1 MIDIPCDLPNR
12 NATDIHVVADWVEL
26 CVVADGRTMSYEEVA
41 TAYRDAGLYPQVES
55 DEPSLEEDTWAELK
69 RRKKFLGEEYPL
81 AVCDNTLK
89 GGVSLESPS
98 FDLLLLAA
106 TAGHYGRGE
115 GQELARLFEHVVA
128 AASIGLLGGKA
139 ARFGWPPD
147 EGTPTNVAGRIMH
160 FAKEL
165 DLQPQEHDSKVESR
179 EKDIGL
185 DIAAQHGI
193 GGSVAG
199 TVVFLIQCA
208 TGRNWE
214 EKKSSVSV
222 PRWLELIDWN
232 AIPIPAFAVPWWWA
246 RDKDYIRYF
255 RRMGHAVV
263 LDRARL
269 LKGGPD
275 DQLDDDRKEKVKAWT
290 DKRLKA
296 LPRL

>member
-1 MIDIPCDLPNR
+1 MIEIPSDLPNR
-12 NATDIHVVADWVEL
+12 STTSTHVVADWVEL
-26 CVVADGRTMSYEEVA
+26 CVVADGQTMSYEEVA
-41 TAYRDAGLYPQVES
+41 TAYRDAGLYPHLEL
-55 DEPSLEEDTWAELK
+55 DDPSLEEDTWTELK
-69 RRKKFLGEEYPL
+69 RRKKSLGEEYPL
-81 AVCDNTLK
+81 AVRDKTVQI
-89 GGVSLESPS
+89 GVSLESPS
-98 FDLLLLAA
+98 FALLLLAA

-115 GQELARLFEHVVA
+115 GQELARLFEHVVV

-147 EGTPTNVAGRIMH
+147 VGTPTGIGDRILH
-160 FAKEL
+160 FAQEL
-165 DLQPQEHDSKVESR
+165 DLEPQSRDFKVER
-179 EKDIGL
+179 QDKDIGL

-193 GGSVAG
+193 GGSAAG
-199 TVVFLIQCA
+199 SVVFLIQCA

-214 EKKSSVSV
+214 EKKNSVSV
-222 PRWLELIDWN
+222 ERWRELIDWN

-246 RDKDYIRYF
+246 RDEDYVRYF

-269 LKGGPD
+269 LKGAPD
-275 DQLDDDRKEKVKAWT
+275 EQLDDDRKAEVKAWT